1 MRTDADGKERSVRRS
16 AHAEKPRSLSERFS
30 SINQQHS
37 RTGTKSGIVKMAGV
51 EGASNKDRRPERRGR
66 GGRGGRGGKFRR
78 AGPPKKENLD
88 ADLERYM
95 MGDSEAGKA
104 ILDNDLDE
112 YMKDAEIG
120 QKIAA

>member
-37 RTGTKSGIVKMAGV
+37 RTGSKSGIVKMAGV
-51 EGASNKDRRPERRGR
+51 EGASTKGRRPERR
-66 GGRGGRGGKFRR
+66 GRGGRGGKFRR